1 MKKYVLIIIA
11 AIAVLAS
18 CNDYETYGDLKEKER
33 NAINKFIADSSI
45 TVISEDQFVQ
55 NGYKTDLSRNEFVKL
70 DKSGVYMQIIR
81 VGCGEKLKDGETVNI
96 VCRYSEYDI
105 LNGGYTSLNN
115 TPFLAP
121 IPDVMRITRT
131 SGTFSAVFTKP
142 ASLTFDS
149 ATYGNMYYTYQSA
162 TVPAGWLVPFNYINI
177 GLPQSEDDEVAKVRL
192 IVPHSQGHTSAS
204 GNVTPFFYNII
215 FQREA

>member
-18 CNDYETYGDLKEKER
+18 CNDYETYGDKKEKER

-131 SGTFSAVFTKP
+131 SGTFSAVFTKL